1 MEIRND
7 FLTNLGKYA
16 KGAPPAP
23 FPTWAAFTEA
33 VRGIPADL
41 LVTTLE
47 QVEDTFVVNAGNT
60 DYESWPERKRLLFNH
75 AAVRALL
82 AVTPAGATTEQIA
95 AIGSYTGLGGFT
107 DIFTLPPY
115 YPKTL
120 VEAFREQF
128 EGGGTTLPS
137 PESAAVLERVRDQ
150 YFTPLDVCAAMH
162 AIASRTNPAAQDY
175 LETSAGIGRMLR
187 TGPAG
192 KSWTTVELDPLLSR
206 MVSAQFPTAQVYN
219 EPFEQFQVRARREQR
234 AYDIV
239 IGNPPYGKL
248 ANVSVYNGDAESFFT
263 GAGISLLRPGGTL
276 VYLVRAN
283 VLSTGNRTQFR
294 ETAAR
299 FAVFRGAAL
308 LPSKTFPNVMT
319 TTFAVLVFTR
329 RAAPIAVADFSERE
343 RAFRDG
349 NYLETEEAI
358 AAVCGGQWKDGPRG
372 RYLDGTPDLNKVRN
386 VWLAAG
392 PPEVDI
398 AEVRPPA
405 PPPPT
410 TTALVPVQP
419 ETQIT
424 QEVVDAATVG
434 AEQRFVDEVT
444 DWIRLINK
452 NPVAAEA
459 ARESIRNVVVEYVG
473 TFGNPHPNGP
483 AALRAVTTRDGG
495 LDAVLTS
502 PVTIGVAGDEP
513 PADASLADRV
523 DFYAQS
529 RGYATIE
536 DLGVSVETAAADPE
550 IFIDLRADG
559 VLLYPQWAYFSGSPA
574 GILANI
580 DRSLTNPVLSPT
592 VRAKLDAQKAAVLAA
607 WSAPRTISEIGVTP
621 RSPFVPL
628 EVLQDW
634 VNNMKVD
641 PNANRPEDR
650 EVLVYPKRLQEE
662 YGPLQLVRDNDYL
675 SVVNNEA
682 LAALLRIN
690 DRPTSIYWLIGY
702 CNRESLVD
710 ALGAGDSGSVTVR
723 VYNIPKDADPNRVIL
738 DTDAKYVSQF
748 RDWVSDSPWVAQIEA
763 EYNTRFAP
771 RMISKIPSGPVNI
784 TGQSPSVVLHPHQN
798 QIVRR
803 CTMGGKAQPFLWAA
817 DVGAGKTF
825 AGSATLLRW
834 RQIGA
839 ARRPIAIVPTSVL
852 EKWYADGK
860 RAFPNA
866 RIGVIGIEPFSA
878 GGELSS
884 KAREAMAE
892 IEGAKALLAQYEAAD
907 TPEKYGNLH
916 RAIAKRAAWTEH
928 RDQQIQKLAARIED
942 ATARM
947 QATRLDSPDT
957 RLEKWL
963 RFAAG
968 GYDYLICGMDA
979 FFRDVEPSEAEVGE
993 VLLGLAWASRESAKE
1008 ANNIRRKLERI
1019 RRSKKLLA
1027 QYQAATTF
1035 KLYRELHAQAK
1046 VDTWADDRASKMA
1059 DLQTSIEKAE
1069 QEVRVEIAEAGGLG
1083 TQSEMVKVQQIIRQ
1097 LVASRKY
1104 RPNAGGDEDTEKADE
1119 DKEIQDNEERQ
1130 NEDGES
1136 FKEED
1141 AAPVE
1146 EEGKKKSAAFTPLPG
1161 LVMWSDL
1168 GIDALVVDEAHRFK
1182 NLWYPTQKIEYAG
1195 KGQDGIFVGTRRSW
1209 DMLIKTR
1216 LIHRN
1221 AGGTGGV
1228 LFLTATP
1235 MVNSPLEL
1243 YTLTDMVNPNVW
1255 QDSGIYHKESFI
1267 ERYWELDT
1275 KSVLLSSGSYKEKL
1289 ILKGFQNGD
1298 EMMGVI
1304 STIFQRLST
1313 AELVAQGWIRNLPD
1327 AAPYRLDFAR
1337 DGAQVAVVRTLAAI
1351 YAGWNPL
1358 AKANEATQMSP
1369 CRLASKVPLVL
1380 SVVDPETGEPV
1391 YTKTSTAW
1399 ESLESNFPTAY
1410 SVLGSKETKF
1420 VASGILALIWQ
1431 TIATKAAMSPLL
1443 ILDYAESSADRI
1455 KDTTQRGLL
1464 WQDYERAHARW
1475 VAGGKRGNAPD
1486 VPRNAKGKRIPEPK
1500 PSEYIRDAILTDL
1513 LPALGLNEIK
1523 AYYDKNPV
1531 IPKIRKLA
1539 QIVST
1544 NVDRAVFEVP
1554 GFTSTEA
1561 LPEVQAAIAN
1571 AIAQARQEYAVFV
1584 QMREEPDSRSY
1595 TVVVSGPKA
1604 QVHIAQNVLV
1614 AGGVATAPV
1623 RDQGRCG
1630 HVVFCDFKALHPQ
1643 IRDAIVAASGGAI
1656 PAERIVF
1663 LPKDKA
1669 KRLLVSREFNGTP
1682 DTPPKY
1688 DVVIGSS
1695 ALMSEGVDLQRR
1707 SCAVH
1712 HLDLPWEPATLHQR
1726 NGRAVRQGNTMSLVD
1741 VIYYLTERSYDAV
1754 RFDKI
1759 ANKGAWWDLV
1769 FSGQRSTSNP
1779 AADKENELA
1788 NVDEIILSMV
1798 IEDPVILEFC
1808 LKEMRAIAEK
1818 KRRAEMVAV
1827 ADQEWIAIN
1836 GLFSR
1841 ARSNPDE
1848 ARRNAALAAGHRRIA
1863 EFRARFS
1870 DLGLDSLESAMN
1882 LVPQVVV
1889 PIWWDSSEEARHKAF
1904 PIGAAF
1910 SAEGRGTALVV
1921 LDATARAGFT
1931 VTIRK
1936 MGSSG
1941 KETRVLASLA
1951 KECGPDREM
1960 WTYAEERPALIKK
1973 LGRAGSQSLLR
1984 DLAELPL
1991 DLAPHAT
1998 DLWAACVEQTAEQA
2012 RAYGRI
2018 PPLHQPM
2025 LRLTA
2030 SSFVT
2035 RFPIIALEDG
2045 RVVYPM
2051 FAGAVPPLGDEG
2063 FYRALGLFQAIQMLN
2078 PTVYPLESSDGR
2090 AVWIDALKNDKIA
2103 APENPSA
2110 EYEYRALSV
2119 FQTPSTIKL
2128 VPARAPRVWWEAVTR
2143 RYVGGLYDISEN
2155 ALAEILRQRASLTEE
2170 RVGERFWSSRK

>member
-1 MEIRND
+1 MDIRTD
-7 FLTNLGKYA
+7 FLNSLGKYA

-41 LVTTLE
+41 LVTALE

-115 YPKTL
+115 YPKAL

-162 AIASRTNPAAQDY
+162 AIASRTNPVAQDY

-192 KSWTTVELDPLLSR
+192 KSWTAVEMDPLLSR
-206 MVSAQFPTAQVYN
+206 MISAQFPTAQVYN
-219 EPFEQFQVRARREQR
+219 EPFEQFQARARREQR
-234 AYDIV
+234 AYDVV

-248 ANVSVYNGDAESFFT
+248 ASVNVYNGDAESFFT

-329 RAAPIAVADFSERE
+329 RATPIAVADFSERE

-349 NYLETEEAI
+349 HYLETEEAI

-392 PPEVDI
+392 PPEVNI

-424 QEVVDAATVG
+424 QEVVDAATVD
-434 AEQRFVDEVT
+434 AEKRFVDEVT
-444 DWIRLINK
+444 DWIRLVNK

-459 ARESIRNVVVEYVG
+459 ARESIRNVVVEYIG

-495 LDAVLTS
+495 FDAVLTS
-502 PVTIGVAGDEP
+502 PVTVSGASDEP
-513 PADASLADRV
+513 PANASLADRV

-529 RGYATIE
+529 RGYATVE
-536 DLGVSVETAAADPE
+536 DLGVSVEVAAADPE

-559 VLLYPQWAYFSGSPA
+559 VLLYPRWAYFSGPPA

-580 DRSLTNPVLSPT
+580 DRSLTNPVLSPA

-607 WSAPRTISEIGVTP
+607 WSAPRTIGEIGVTP

-634 VNNMKVD
+634 VNNMRVD
-641 PNANRPEDR
+641 PNADRPEMR
-650 EVLVYPKRLQEE
+650 EVRVYPKRLQEE

-675 SVVNNEA
+675 SIVKNDA
-682 LAALLRIN
+682 LAALLKHN
-690 DRPTSIYWLIGY
+690 DKPTLIYWLIGY

-710 ALGAGDSGSVTVR
+710 ALGESGSVTVR
-723 VYNIPKDADPNRVIL
+723 VYTIPEGADANRVIL
-738 DTDAKYVSQF
+738 DTDAKYVNQF

-878 GGELSS
+878 SGDLSP
-884 KAREAMAE
+884 KARAVLTE
-892 IEGAKALLAQYEAAD
+892 IEEAKALLAQYEAAD
-907 TPEKYGNLH
+907 TPEKYGKLH
-916 RAIAKRAAWTEH
+916 RAISKRETWAEH

-942 ATARM
+942 ATARV
-947 QATRLDSPDT
+947 QVTRLDSPDT

-993 VLLGLAWASRESAKE
+993 VLLGLAWASRESAKD
-1008 ANNIRRKLERI
+1008 ANDIRRKLERI
-1019 RRSKKLLA
+1019 RRSKQQLS

-1035 KLYRELHAQAK
+1035 ELYRKLHAQAK
-1046 VDTWADDRASKMA
+1046 VDTWTDDRAGKMA
-1059 DLQTSIEKAE
+1059 ALQFSIEKAE
-1069 QEVRVEIAEAGGLG
+1069 QEVRQKITEAGGLG
-1083 TQSEMVKVQQIIRQ
+1083 TQSEMVKVQQVIRQ

-1119 DKEIQDNEERQ
+1119 DKEVNDNEDRQ
-1130 NEDGES
+1130 KEDEDS
-1136 FKEED
+1136 FEEED
-1141 AAPVE
+1141 AAPAE
-1146 EEGKKKSAAFTPLPG
+1146 EEKKKDEGFTPLPG

-1182 NLWYPTQKIEYAG
+1182 NLWYPIQKIEYAG

-1255 QDSGIYHKESFI
+1255 QDTGIYHKESFI
-1267 ERYWELDT
+1267 DRYWELDT
-1275 KSVLLSSGSYKEKL
+1275 KSVLLSSGSFKEKL

-1327 AAPYRLDFAR
+1327 AKPYRLDFTR
-1337 DGAQVAVVRTLAAI
+1337 DGAQIAVIRTLAAI

-1358 AKANEATQMSP
+1358 TKASEAVQASP
-1369 CRLASKVPLVL
+1369 CKLASQIAMVL

-1391 YTKTSTAW
+1391 YTDTSTAW
-1399 ESLESNFPTAY
+1399 ADLESNFPTAY
-1410 SVLGSKETKF
+1410 SVLEPKETRF
-1420 VASGILALIWQ
+1420 VASGVLALIWQ

-1455 KDTTQRGLL
+1455 QDTIHRGRL
-1464 WQDYERAHARW
+1464 WQEYEVERARW
-1475 VAGGKRGNAPD
+1475 VAGGKRGAAPD
-1486 VPRNAKGKRIPEPK
+1486 VPRNAKGKRIPAPK
-1500 PSEYIRDAILTDL
+1500 PTEYIRDAILTDL
-1513 LPALGLNEIK
+1513 LPALGLPQIK
-1523 AYYDKNPV
+1523 AYYDKRPI
-1531 IPKIRKLA
+1531 IPKIGKLA

-1544 NVDRAVFEVP
+1544 NVDRAMFEVP
-1554 GFTSTEA
+1554 GFSSTEA

-1595 TVVVSGPKA
+1595 TAVVSGPKV
-1604 QVHIAQNVLV
+1604 QVQIARNALV
-1614 AGGVATAPV
+1614 AGGVPATPV

-1630 HVVFCDFKALHPQ
+1630 HVVFCDFKKLHPQ
-1643 IRDAIVAASGGAI
+1643 IRDAIVAASRGAI

-1669 KRLLVSREFNGTP
+1669 KRLLVSQEFNGTP

-1779 AADKENELA
+1779 AADKANELA

-1798 IEDPVILEFC
+1798 IEDPQILALC
-1808 LKEMRAIAEK
+1808 IAEMRAIAEK
-1818 KRRAEMVAV
+1818 KRRAELVGV
-1827 ADQEWIAIN
+1827 ADQEWLAIN

-1863 EFRARFS
+1863 EFRVRFRE
-1870 DLGLDSLESAMN
+1870 LGLDSLESAMN
-1882 LVPQVVV
+1882 LVPQAVV
-1889 PIWWDSSEEARHKAF
+1889 PIWWDSSEAAGHKAF
-1904 PIGAAF
+1904 PIGSVF
-1910 SAEGRGTALVV
+1910 SPKGERLGYGTPLVV
-1921 LDATARAGFT
+1921 LDAAARAGFT
-1931 VTIRK
+1931 ATIRK
-1936 MGSSG
+1936 MGSIS
-1941 KETRVLASLA
+1941 KENRVLDSLA
-1951 KECGPDREM
+1951 KECGSDREM
-1960 WTYAEERPALIKK
+1960 WTYAEERPTLIKK
-1973 LGRAGSQSLLR
+1973 LGRSASENLLR
-1984 DLAELPL
+1984 DLADLPL
-1991 DLAPHAT
+1991 DLALRAT
-1998 DLWAACVEQTAEQA
+1998 DLWSACIEQMAEQT
-2012 RAYGRI
+2012 RAYAR
-2018 PPLHQPM
+2018 PLALRQPT
-2025 LRLTA
+2025 LRQTA
-2030 SSFVT
+2030 FAFTT

-2051 FAGAVPPLGDEG
+2051 FAGTVVPLGDEG
-2063 FYRALGLFQAIQMLN
+2063 FYRPLGLFQAIQMLN
-2078 PTVYPLESSDGR
+2078 PTVYPLESLDGR
-2090 AVWIDALKNDKIA
+2090 AVWIDALKNDKIV
-2103 APENPSA
+2103 APEG
-2110 EYEYRALSV
+2110 EYRGAPVLT
-2119 FQTPSTIKL
+2119 QPSTIKL

-2143 RYVGGLYDISEN
+2143 RFAGGLYDISEN

-2170 RVGERFWSSRK
+2170 RVGERFWSSKK